1 MNKYKITRISQD
13 DADHFFTKEGFERAS
28 AIFSRIRFGQKP
40 TPRTPLYK
48 DVPEDEVFEMWNE
61 ELDRILEVSN
71 KGPDDDG
78 YLGDLIQYDKSRMEK
93 VGPQGELKPL
103 DDRMDDIL
111 EYWTF
116 QKHIDEDD
124 IDMDIIDNIRNNL
137 FGINATGK
145 RNLLRPMSVE
155 RVVSLDKYD
164 NKLITNSGCP
174 DFGRRNDPLILS
186 KAMSDAE
193 FGIWRTYPMALGA
206 RSQRGKERSIFMA
219 PFSLN
224 LREKQ
229 FLYPLL
235 ELIRSRKIPFFS
247 AWEGFREV
255 ELGFAR
261 QEFFSNEESL
271 LIQQDYRSM
280 DKFYNNKCNK
290 IVKLVCSPIF
300 QSKERKNFEEV
311 VDHCLTVPVLISTD
325 KLIEGRHGMPSGVG
339 FTNFNESIVSN
350 YYVDWLHKYKMS
362 VLAAQGLGDDLAMEA
377 PVTDDLPIDNED
389 YTGIAEVLS
398 IASEQAAGLVV
409 EPSKQRINRKT
420 TVYLQRFFDKR
431 IREYCEGKE
440 IVVGCYPSILALN
453 TAMNPERYH
462 DPRKWSG
469 EMETL
474 RWLMILENCYRLP
487 YFPELVAFFVKGDK
501 FKLGLGIP
509 GFFDKLP
516 IIFDEA
522 KAIKGFVPTYNQES
536 MDKGIL
542 DFNVVK
548 YLIRNRSE
556 LE

>member
-1 MNKYKITRISQD
+1 MKYNITKLSQD
-13 DADHFFTKEGFERAS
+13 NADSFFSKEGLDRAS
-28 AIFSRIRFGQKP
+28 AVFSRIRFGQKP

-48 DVPEDEVFEMWNE
+48 DVPEDEVFEMWVE
-61 ELDRILEVSN
+61 QLDRILEVSN
-71 KGPDDDG
+71 KNPNDDG

-111 EYWTF
+111 EYWTLPNN
-116 QKHIDEDD
+116 IDRE
-124 IDMDIIDNIRNNL
+124 IDMDIIDDVRKRL
-137 FGINATGK
+137 FRVDRSGK
-145 RNLLRPMSVE
+145 RNLIRPMSVE

-164 NKLITNSGCP
+164 NKLVTNSGCP
-174 DFGRRNDPLILS
+174 DFGKRNDPTILS
-186 KAMSDAE
+186 RAMSDAE
-193 FGIWRTYPMALGA
+193 LGIWKTYPMALGA

-224 LREKQ
+224 IREKQ

-235 ELIRSRKIPFFS
+235 EIIRNGDLPFFS
-247 AWEGFREV
+247 AWEGFNQV
-255 ELGFAR
+255 ELGFAE
-261 QEFFSNEESL
+261 QNFFDNEESL
-271 LIQQDYRSM
+271 LIQQDYTSM
-280 DKFYNNKCNK
+280 DKFYNETCNK
-290 IVKLVCSPIF
+290 IVKLVCAPVF
-300 QSKERKNFEEV
+300 QPNYRDDFNEV
-311 VDHCLTVPVLISTD
+311 VDHLTTVPVLISTD
-325 KLIEGRHGMPSGVG
+325 KMIEGRHGMPSGSG
-339 FTNFNESIVSN
+339 FTNFNESIDSF
-350 YYVDWLHKYKMS
+350 YYTYWLNKYMLRVNS
-362 VLAAQGLGDDLAMEA
+362 AQGLGDDLAIEV
-377 PVTDDLPIDNED
+377 PTTTSQPNDNED
-389 YTGIAEVLS
+389 YSDIAQLLS
-398 IASEQAAGLVV
+398 TASEQAAGLVV
-409 EPSKQRINRKT
+409 EPTKQRIDRKT

-431 IREYCEGKE
+431 IREYDEGME

-453 TAMNPERYH
+453 TAINPERYH

-501 FKLGLGIP
+501 FKLGLAIP

>member
-1 MNKYKITRISQD
+1 MKYSITKISQD
-13 DADHFFTKEGFERAS
+13 NADSFFTKEGLERAS
-28 AIFSRIRFGQKP
+28 AVFSRIRFGQKP

-48 DVPEDEVFEMWNE
+48 DVPEDEVFEMWVE
-61 ELDRILEVSN
+61 QLDRILEVSN
-71 KGPDDDG
+71 KSPNDEG
-78 YLGDLIQYDKSRMEK
+78 YLGDLIQYDKSRTVK

-111 EYWTF
+111 QYWTLPIN
-116 QKHIDEDD
+116 IDRD
-124 IDMDIIDNIRNNL
+124 IDMDIIDNVRNIL
-137 FGINATGK
+137 FGIDPSGK
-145 RNLLRPMSVE
+145 RNLIRPMSVE

-164 NKLITNSGCP
+164 NKLVTNSGCP
-174 DFGRRNDPLILS
+174 DFGKRNDPAILS
-186 KAMSDAE
+186 RAMSDAE
-193 FGIWRTYPMALGA
+193 LGIWKNYPMALGA

-224 LREKQ
+224 IKEKQ

-235 ELIRSRKIPFFS
+235 EIIRNRNIPFFS
-247 AWEGFREV
+247 AWEGFKQV
-255 ELGFAR
+255 ELGFAE
-261 QEFFSNEESL
+261 QNFFNNEESL
-271 LIQQDYRSM
+271 LIQQDYTSM
-280 DKFYNNKCNK
+280 DKFYNETCND
-290 IVKLVCSPIF
+290 IVKLVCSSVF
-300 QSKERKNFEEV
+300 QENYRDDFNEV
-311 VDHCLTVPVLISTD
+311 VDHLTTVPVLISTD
-325 KLIEGRHGMPSGVG
+325 KMIEGRHGMPSGSG
-339 FTNFNESIVSN
+339 FTNFNESIVS
-350 YYVDWLHKYKMS
+350 YYYSHWLNKYKLNVNAS
-362 VLAAQGLGDDLAMEA
+362 QGLGDDLAFEV
-377 PVTDDLPIDNED
+377 PTTTSQSNDNED
-389 YTGIAEVLS
+389 YSDIAQLLS
-398 IASEQAAGLVV
+398 TSSEQAAGLVV
-409 EPSKQRINRKT
+409 EPTKQRIDRKT

-431 IREYCEGKE
+431 IREYDEGME

-453 TAMNPERYH
+453 TAINPERYH

-501 FKLGLGIP
+501 FKLGLNIP

-548 YLIRNRSE
+548 YLLRNRSE